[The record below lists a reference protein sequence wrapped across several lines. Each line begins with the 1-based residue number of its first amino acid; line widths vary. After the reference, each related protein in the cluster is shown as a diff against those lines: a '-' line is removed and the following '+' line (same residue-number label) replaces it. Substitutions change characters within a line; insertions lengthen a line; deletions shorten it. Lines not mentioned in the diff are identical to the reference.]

1 MREGLE
7 RTGERSDLLV
17 NMNNNGNCL
26 FCSLKACSNSL
37 NLKKSL
43 KKANLKH
50 TGNFL

>member
-37 NLKKSL
+37 NLK
-43 KKANLKH
+43 NLKI
-50 TGNFL
+50 LYRKRLI